1 MAECQ
6 ICNYVLFLSKISYI
20 LFTWKPE
27 ICQWRQKKPR
37 IYKIKKKP
45 GILNKINKKLGKNWS
60 LNYFYMFNSKILI

>member
-20 LFTWKPE
+20 LFTWKSE

-37 IYKIKKKP
+37 IYKIKKN
-45 GILNKINKKLGKNWS
+45 LE
-60 LNYFYMFNSKILI
+60 F